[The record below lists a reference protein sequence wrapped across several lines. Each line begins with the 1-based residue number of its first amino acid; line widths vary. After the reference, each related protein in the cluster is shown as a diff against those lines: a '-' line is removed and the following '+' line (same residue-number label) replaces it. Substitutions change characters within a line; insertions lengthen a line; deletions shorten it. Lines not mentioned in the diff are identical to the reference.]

1 MVEGQGIGAHD
12 VHVRLREFAEA
23 TVLRALPPPDP
34 LNLIPL
40 EREVDPARVLQDVPR
55 EGNRQVEVEAQT
67 RFPALLALQT
77 VQDVDL
83 LGGLPLA
90 QELVERFDGA
100 RLDPGESVE
109 LEGRS
114 QGVEDP
120 LFDEPVLGQPL
131 RDT

>member
-1 MVEGQGIGAHD
+1 M
-12 VHVRLREFAEA
+12 
-23 TVLRALPPPDP
+23 
-34 LNLIPL
+34 
-40 EREVDPARVLQDVPR
+40 LQDVPR

-131 RDT
+131 RET